1 MVIDSGNSVR
11 ATRRVQE
18 SCDPP
23 SGASTVSRLRSGLL
37 LLGVVKQVG
46 IGRMRPRMQFRSV
59 SAVAVIRDRARPE
72 MAVTFARTTNDE
84 PIEKFPFRIARRR

>member
-23 SGASTVSRLRSGLL
+23 SGASTVSLLRSGLL
-37 LLGVVKQVG
+37 FIGVVKKSG
-46 IGRMRPRMQFRSV
+46 SV
-59 SAVAVIRDRARPE
+59 ECVP
-72 MAVTFARTTNDE
+72 
-84 PIEKFPFRIARRR
+84 

>member
-37 LLGVVKQVG
+37 LIGVVKK
-46 IGRMRPRMQFRSV
+46 SV
-59 SAVAVIRDRARPE
+59 SVECVP
-72 MAVTFARTTNDE
+72 
-84 PIEKFPFRIARRR
+84 